1 MPKMILKSSI
11 LVLGSSLSAWET
23 IPYIRHVSKMAQPQD
38 NNQRVYL
45 ACRAI
50 FTGPRAL
57 LRKQKKVREEVQRN
71 SRALAPLTNELG
83 VERVVQILR
92 GLLERRIFEN
102 ELRAKVVF
110 PDLFRPLPDQEVRRE
125 ASEVEAAKTTAE
137 ALEEI
142 ASVNYAEAEIDN
154 EVDNEVNNEIDD
166 EGAKCTPDLD
176 EMEGGSPIQV
186 ELVHE
191 SVQETCSE
199 QKPNDEEKN
208 TKALPSLYPILIPYN
223 VQHLILNEAQRLLEE
238 SCFQF
243 AQTWFPSV
251 LKKRGWNYAS
261 SLELTRWTQVI
272 ANEANY
278 IPTGAFKMGEEKLN
292 EVLSATHTLRHSA
305 VHRLPTTAR
314 GITDMVKSG
323 VAMASVLGDVK
334 RAAQLEVMCDEV
346 ASKAKTFEVYK
357 NALEN
362 VTKRKLDCIQR
373 QREELDQQEKDVVQG
388 MLKDDAEYK
397 VLMGDLL
404 EEAIAGILRENR
416 EGERTEDVAAV
427 KDEQWQSAQE

>member
-1 MPKMILKSSI
+1 
-11 LVLGSSLSAWET
+11 
-23 IPYIRHVSKMAQPQD
+23 MAQPQD

-57 LRKQKKVREEVQRN
+57 LRKQKKVREEVMRN
-71 SRALAPLTNELG
+71 TRVLAPLTKDLG
-83 VERVVQILR
+83 LERVVQILR

-102 ELRAKVVF
+102 ELRAKAAF

-125 ASEVEAAKTTAE
+125 ASEAEAAKTTAE

-142 ASVNYAEAEIDN
+142 ASINEAEAEAELDN
-154 EVDNEVNNEIDD
+154 EINNEIDD
-166 EGAKCTPDLD
+166 EGAECTPDQD

-186 ELVHE
+186 QLGHE
-191 SVQETCSE
+191 NVQEACSE
-199 QKPNDEEKN
+199 QKPKEEEEQ
-208 TKALPSLYPILIPYN
+208 TKTLPSLYPILIPYN

-243 AQTWFPSV
+243 AQRWFPSV
-251 LKKRGWNYAS
+251 LEEKGWNYAS
-261 SLELTRWTQVI
+261 SLELTKWTQVI
-272 ANEANY
+272 ASEAGAM
-278 IPTGAFKMGEEKLN
+278 PTEAFNMGEKKLN
-292 EVLSATHTLRHSA
+292 EVLFATHALRHSA
-305 VHRLPTTAR
+305 VHRLPATAR
-314 GITDMVKSG
+314 GVMDMVRSG
-323 VAMASVLGDVK
+323 VAMASVLGDIK

-346 ASKAKTFEVYK
+346 ASKAKSFEVYK

-362 VTKRKLDCIQR
+362 VTKMRLDSIQR

-388 MLKDDAEYK
+388 MLKDDAKYK

-404 EEAIAGILRENR
+404 EEEIAKILQENREQENR
-416 EGERTEDVAAV
+416 EGERTEAGEVLV